1 MNAYR
6 LLFFLTLLNL
16 LNFVDRQLIAS
27 FANFIVPDLGLTD
40 TQYGFLTTVPFIVFY
55 SIAGLFM
62 GVLADM
68 VNRPKLIAFGV
79 VLWSVFTALTGAAK
93 GFVSMAVPRMFIG
106 VGESILT
113 PTSMSLLSDSFPSK
127 RMGFAAGFYYMGV
140 PIGVGVSLLIA
151 GYLGESLGWR
161 NCFYLLGFIGLLL
174 GLCAL
179 LFKDRKRKSVSSEE
193 KSNNLSKETTVNIVN
208 TLIKA
213 LKTSSA
219 LRFTIMAGVFYHI
232 VLGAS
237 GFEQLWLVQERGYE
251 RSEIAQLVGWIGVFA
266 GLTGNLVGGIL
277 SDWWQENTDQGRPM
291 FLFWLALITLPIGIF
306 YRFVEPG
313 TFIFW
318 TGIVIGYFQLGCF
331 FGPTFST
338 VQELVPENIKAT
350 VVSFYILTLNLI
362 GLTIGSLGGG
372 LCADILRSSGYA
384 EPYTIMLVIFSII
397 SVISIPCY
405 YLAGKKY
412 KADKLT
418 LEKTFG

>member
-193 KSNNLSKETTVNIVN
+193 NSNKLSKETTINIVN

-313 TFIFW
+313 TFVFW

-418 LEKTFG
+418 LEQTFG

>member
-113 PTSMSLLSDSFPSK
+113 PTSMSLLSDSFPPK

-161 NCFYLLGFIGLLL
+161 NCFYLLGFIGLLAAIVQGGLIRVIIPKL
-174 GLCAL
+174 GNI
-179 LFKDRKRKSVSSEE
+179 KSV
-193 KSNNLSKETTVNIVN
+193 
-208 TLIKA
+208 
-213 LKTSSA
+213 
-219 LRFTIMAGVFYHI
+219 
-232 VLGAS
+232 
-237 GFEQLWLVQERGYE
+237 
-251 RSEIAQLVGWIGVFA
+251 
-266 GLTGNLVGGIL
+266 
-277 SDWWQENTDQGRPM
+277 
-291 FLFWLALITLPIGIF
+291 
-306 YRFVEPG
+306 
-313 TFIFW
+313 
-318 TGIVIGYFQLGCF
+318 YFGM
-331 FGPTFST
+331 
-338 VQELVPENIKAT
+338 V
-350 VVSFYILTLNLI
+350 FYILGLI
-362 GLTIGSLGGG
+362 LISLAQESWMIFAFAIPLSLGG
-372 LCADILRSSGYA
+372 ISGPA
-384 EPYTIMLVIFSII
+384 LQGIMTNNIPDDEQGEFQGGMTSLISLTAIIGPLLMTNLFSYFTSESTYFYFPGAPFMLGAVLSIFGLVIAIKFLSGSKI
-397 SVISIPCY
+397 
-405 YLAGKKY
+405 KY
-412 KADKLT
+412 
-418 LEKTFG
+418 